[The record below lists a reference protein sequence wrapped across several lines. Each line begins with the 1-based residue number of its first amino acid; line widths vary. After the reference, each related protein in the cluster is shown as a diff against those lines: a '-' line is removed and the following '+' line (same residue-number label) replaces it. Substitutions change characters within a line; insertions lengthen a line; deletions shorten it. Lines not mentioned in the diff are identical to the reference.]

1 MFSFFS
7 VVILFCLLNKIPF
20 LFFFAEKQSL
30 GEGIY
35 DFLS

>member
-1 MFSFFS
+1 MFLFS
-7 VVILFCLLNKIPF
+7 VIILFCLLNKIPF

-30 GEGIY
+30 GEEIF

>member
-1 MFSFFS
+1 MIFFS
-7 VVILFCLLNKIPF
+7 VIIPFCLLNKIPF

-30 GEGIY
+30 GEGIF